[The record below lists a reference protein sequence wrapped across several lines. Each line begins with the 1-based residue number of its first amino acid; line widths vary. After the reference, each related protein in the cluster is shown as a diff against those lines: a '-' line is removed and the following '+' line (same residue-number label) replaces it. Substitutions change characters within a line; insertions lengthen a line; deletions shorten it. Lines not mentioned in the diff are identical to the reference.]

1 MLDFAIYI
9 TDDANTMLDFA
20 IYNITDDATAKLCDV
35 QFTLTEGNGRKFSHI
50 QLSIS
55 VIRNHVTACLYNIV
69 I

>member
-35 QFTLTEGNGRKFSHI
+35 QFYSNRGKW
-50 QLSIS
+50 
-55 VIRNHVTACLYNIV
+55 
-69 I
+69 

>member
-1 MLDFAIYI
+1 
-9 TDDANTMLDFA
+9 MLDFA

-35 QFTLTEGNGRKFSHI
+35 QFTLIEGNGRKFSHI